1 MKITFV
7 GSGHGVPAPDR
18 YCSSAMI
25 EAGGSIYFIDAG
37 APIMDELL
45 RMGKNINDVRT
56 IFITHAHSDHTI
68 GMLSVA
74 SLLNWY
80 YKQACID
87 FYLPE
92 PELIDACAHWISA
105 NHDGDIKEERVKLHT
120 YDKNFV
126 YDDDNIHLEVFPTR
140 HLERIEKPA
149 YGFVVTDKESG
160 KRIVFSGDLSHQLS
174 LEDFPAI
181 AMSEDVDALVCEM
194 AHFKPEHVTPYL
206 EKCTAKA
213 VYFNH
218 VFPLSKLDDIRAMN
232 GTYPFSVYV
241 VCDRDVI
248 EF

>member
-18 YCSSAMI
+18 YCSAAMI
-25 EAGGSIYFIDAG
+25 EAGSSIYFIDAG

-45 RMGKNINDVRT
+45 RMGRNINDVRA
-56 IFITHAHSDHTI
+56 IFITHAHSDHTV

-74 SLLNWY
+74 SLINWY
-80 YKQACID
+80 YKEARVD
-87 FYLPE
+87 FYSPE
-92 PELIDACAHWISA
+92 EELIRACEHWITA
-105 NHDGDIKEERVKLHT
+105 NHDGPVIEERVRFHSYEK
-120 YDKNFV
+120 DFV
-126 YDDDNIHLEVFPTR
+126 YEDDNIRLTVFPTR
-140 HLERIEKPA
+140 HLERVDAPA
-149 YGFVVTDKESG
+149 YGFVVTDKQSG
-160 KRIVFSGDLSHQLS
+160 KRIVFSGDLSRQLE

-218 VFPLSKLDDIRAMN
+218 TFPLSKLDAIRAMN
-232 GTYPFSVYV
+232 GKYSFLVYV